1 MPVIDLN
8 GAAQNTYGVC
18 VVGSGPAGLA
28 LALELAR
35 AGTRTLIIEAGGA
48 HPRQSPQAEITQTE
62 RHPPLAETHCRALGG
77 TSWLWGGRVIP
88 FARGDFAHYDWPVS
102 YDEVAGYLDAA
113 AEFLGAAPLP
123 EGYLRHDANSAFD
136 LDATETLGPDAPLS
150 QRHSAALKDTANL
163 DILMQTTVV
172 GLTYAKGD
180 DGRTICTGLRVR
192 TDEGD
197 TVEELAA
204 GTTVLATGGVET
216 TRLLLAER
224 ARHPEVYGHLGPLG
238 HSYTGHL
245 TGSIAHVRFPKST
258 DTKTFGWQPMTGGGF
273 KRRVFRS
280 TDSGIASGHNIFFW
294 ARNWPIEEAG
304 HCSAILSAKHLIKH
318 RLMRKD
324 VPADDKSSSLWA
336 HLGNIVADAPS
347 AIAALPDQLRAW
359 RNAERA
365 RLDHLVPNHKNAF
378 KLHFH
383 AEQEARHEN
392 RISVVGDVT
401 PDHLPEIRIDFDFS
415 NADTAAIVQAHET
428 LEAQLTASGT
438 AAMAFDVPEALR
450 QDRVMAMASDGRHQ
464 IGTAKMGR
472 DPSESVVDPTGALH
486 GMDGLYLNGS
496 SVFPTAGG
504 VPPTQ
509 TIVAFALRLADHL
522 GQSRPK
528 SAASL
533 QEVGSGGPR

>member
-8 GAAQNTYGVC
+8 SATRNAYGVC

-28 LALELAR
+28 LAFKLAR
-35 AGTRTLIIEAGGA
+35 AGTRVLIIEAGGA
-48 HPRQSPQAEITQTE
+48 DPTQSPQAEITQTE

-88 FARGDFAHYDWPVS
+88 FTRGDFAHYDWPVS

-123 EGYLRHDANSAFD
+123 EGYLRHDANTAFD
-136 LDATETLGPDAPLS
+136 LDATETLAPDAPLS
-150 QRHSAALKDTANL
+150 QRYSDALKDTANL

-172 GLTYAKGD
+172 GMTYSKGNE
-180 DGRTICTGLRVR
+180 GRTICTGLRVR
-192 TDEGD
+192 SEGSGAAMD
-197 TVEELAA
+197 LA
-204 GTTVLATGGVET
+204 TQNTVLATGGVET

-224 ARHPEVYGHLGPLG
+224 ARHPEAYGHLRTLG

-273 KRRVFRS
+273 RRRVFRS
-280 TDSGIASGHNIFFW
+280 TDSGIASGQNVFFW
-294 ARNWPIEEAG
+294 ARNWPVEQAEHG
-304 HCSAILSAKHLIKH
+304 SAILSAKHLIKH

-324 VPADDKSSSLWA
+324 VPAADKSGSVLA
-336 HLGNIVADAPS
+336 HLGNIVADAPT

-365 RLDHLVPNHKNAF
+365 KLDHLVPNHKNAF

-392 RISVVGDVT
+392 RISLVGDVT
-401 PDHLPEIRIDFDFS
+401 PDHLPDIRIDFDFS

-428 LEAQLTASGT
+428 LEAQLTTSGT
-438 AAMAFDVPEALR
+438 AVMVFDVPEALR

-472 DPSESVVDPTGALH
+472 DPSESIVDPTGALH
-486 GMDGLYLNGS
+486 GMDGLYVSGS

-522 GQSRPK
+522 SQSRPK
-528 SAASL
+528 SAAPL